1 MNRAAPILAAL
12 VLMLQPVLAADVDTE
27 NLFGF
32 TEGADTGEEGEQDVF
47 LDTIGRFGKR
57 KAGPGSSRY
66 GVADTKLSYQYDPT
80 GNFSIELGVYG
91 DARRVRNIADL
102 DDKAF
107 ATFDGVEVDLK
118 YQFLKGSK
126 DQPFGL
132 AIETRPRFARTLPI
146 EGTGANIFDVETL
159 LQADLQIVP
168 DKVWLGANLS
178 FEGAAGRL
186 RGSGL
191 GDRSSLFT
199 VSNALSVRVGENT
212 FLGPEMRY
220 LRAYDGSYLNRFE
233 GHAVFVGAGLH
244 HRFTEKT
251 FVTLAYA
258 GQVWGRDRDP
268 ASAGRSFDLAHFERH
283 NVRVKLGVMF

>member
-1 MNRAAPILAAL
+1 MTRIASILVAL
-12 VLMLQPVLAADVDTE
+12 GLMLQPALADDADTE

-32 TEGADTGEEGEQDVF
+32 TEGADTGEKGERDIL
-47 LDTIGRFGKR
+47 LDTVGRFGKR

-66 GVADTKLSYQYDPT
+66 GVANTKLSYQYDPIE
-80 GNFSIELGVYG
+80 NFSVELGLFG

-102 DDKAF
+102 DDKSF
-107 ATFDGVEVDLK
+107 ATFDGIGVELK

-132 AIETRPRFARTLPI
+132 AIETRPRFVRTLPV
-146 EGTGANIFDVETL
+146 EGTGANILDVETL

-168 DKVWLGANLS
+168 DRLWLGANLG

-191 GDRSSLFT
+191 GDRSSIMT
-199 VSNALSVRVGENT
+199 VSNALSVRVAENT
-212 FLGPEMRY
+212 FLGPEVRY

-233 GHAVFVGAGLH
+233 GQAVFVGAGLH

-268 ASAGRSFDLAHFERH
+268 AYAGRSFDLAHFERH